1 MFIMK
6 MTPHRAIAT
15 MEIHLPAGPVM
26 VLTTF
31 SRGLENSVM
40 PPDAAAMSGKQ
51 RQRVRKP
58 KTARRGRE
66 ELRVG
71 RRVFTRITIS
81 VEAVMQRGFGAYSPQ
96 DDSALAARTKKL
108 DFSCFYVTFCQKFV
122 ALPAAKVAGVV
133 RVFGF
138 HAPCSAF
145 TS

>member
-1 MFIMK
+1 MK
-6 MTPHRAIAT
+6 MTPQRAIAT
-15 MEIHLPAGPVM
+15 ILIHLPAGPVM
-26 VLTTF
+26 VFTTF

-51 RQRVRKP
+51 RQRARRP
-58 KTARRGRE
+58 KTARQERE

-108 DFSCFYVTFCQKFV
+108 DFSGFYVALCQKFV
-122 ALPAAKVAGVV
+122 ALPAAKIAGVV
-133 RVFGF
+133 RRVWF
-138 HAPCSAF
+138 HCSSL
-145 TS
+145 TL